1 MLSETN
7 QTRRT
12 NTRLILYDSTYARYL
27 KQSNSQR
34 QKTERW
40 LPGSGGGG
48 GIRCRVSFLQEE
60 SSRDLLHN
68 NVNVVS
74 ATELH
79 T

>member
-34 QKTERW
+34 QKAERW

-48 GIRCRVSFLQEE
+48 GIRCRVCFA
-60 SSRDLLHN
+60 RR
-68 NVNVVS
+68 
-74 ATELH
+74 EL
-79 T
+79 